1 MEELT
6 KTLNAVGIGERSLAR
21 WRDNFVFGRRL
32 GAMGGSEDLSEKGF
46 RWEIT
51 YNTNTNSAKN
61 VYNFVSMVKRLQIVP
76 TGVNIFG

>member
-1 MEELT
+1 
-6 KTLNAVGIGERSLAR
+6 
-21 WRDNFVFGRRL
+21 
-32 GAMGGSEDLSEKGF
+32 MGGSEDLSEKGF

-51 YNTNTNSAKN
+51 YNTGNNQAKN